1 MPIFLMLTIYMKS
14 TLDYFRQ
21 SLIPILGLLLLS
33 ACNHKELDDTPKPNF
48 RVKVDF
54 DWHKTSTKGEAEAEM
69 MQVFFYNRSTG
80 DLVYDIFPA
89 KEGGYM
95 NLEPGEWQVTT
106 NSYNEGTNIIG
117 DHIGSFSD
125 HHLTTRAGNILEGAL
140 GNTLDPTLDG
150 EQPVY
155 VTPDMV
161 WGEARELVMIDP
173 LPGQREFVVTL
184 EPEELVCHYSFEI
197 RNVENLSHITNM
209 CGALS
214 GMSGGMTFSSYDVD
228 AESVT
233 LPLSAEADGSKT
245 IRGEF
250 YTFGF
255 HPQNQD
261 PKMMSLYVWLD
272 DGRKLVF
279 GTTEDAKEKWN
290 VSDQIINAENP
301 KRVHYIIDGLSIPES
316 MDGGLFNPSA
326 DDWTSEDHE
335 IGL

>member
-1 MPIFLMLTIYMKS
+1 MHIGYMKPFTKNFS
-14 TLDYFRQ
+14 KNLMV
-21 SLIPILGLLLLS
+21 SLWAMAALT
-33 ACNHKELDDTPKPNF
+33 ACNHKELEDLPEPDF
-48 RVKVDF
+48 RVRVKF
-54 DWHKTSTKGEAEAEM
+54 DWHKTSSRAEAEM
-69 MQVFFYNRSTG
+69 MQVFFYNRTTG
-80 DLVYDIFPA
+80 YMEYDIFPA
-89 KEGGYM
+89 ETGGYM
-95 NLEPGEWQVTT
+95 NLGPGEWQVTT
-106 NSYNEGTNIIG
+106 YNWNEESNVVGDHTNSYIA
-117 DHIGSFSD
+117 

-140 GNTLDPTLDG
+140 GNTQSPTLDG
-150 EQPVY
+150 EQPVF

-161 WGEARELVMIDP
+161 WGEARESVIIDP

-197 RNVENLSHITNM
+197 RNVENLEHITNM

-214 GMSGGMTFSSYDVD
+214 GMSGGMTFSSSLVD

-255 HPQNQD
+255 HPENRD

-279 GTTEDAKEKWN
+279 GTTAETADKWN
-290 VSDQIINAENP
+290 VSDQILNASDP
-301 KRVHYIIDGLSIPES
+301 KRVHYIIDGLGIPTT
-316 MDGGLFNPSA
+316 MDGGMFDPSA
-326 DDWTSEDHE
+326 DDWSSEE
-335 IGL
+335 YELGI